1 MSHERKLISFDWAID
16 KWIHFFENETI
27 KDEFTAQGLKE
38 AKEELDILKMSEEE
52 RQEYEAYQ
60 ESLRYQASMFES
72 TYKVG
77 EMKGLKQGIEV
88 GRKEGIETGLK
99 KGIETGRREGIE
111 AGLKEEI
118 ETGQKDKTLEMAKK
132 LKEIGMELPLIAKVS
147 GLSQDEIMNL

>member
-16 KWIHFFENETI
+16 EWIYFFKNETI

-52 RQEYEAYQ
+52 RHEYEAYQ

-88 GRKEGIETGLK
+88 GRKEG
-99 KGIETGRREGIE
+99 
-111 AGLKEEI
+111 
-118 ETGQKDKTLEMAKK
+118 QKDKTLEMAKK

>member
-1 MSHERKLISFDWAID
+1 MGGKLEIP
-16 KWIHFFENETI
+16 
-27 KDEFTAQGLKE
+27 GLKIQ
-38 AKEELDILKMSEEE
+38 KQTVDRNKKFGYIKYDK
-52 RQEYEAYQ
+52 QGYN
-60 ESLRYQASMFES
+60 RYQASMFES

-99 KGIETGRREGIE
+99 EG
-111 AGLKEEI
+111 I

-147 GLSQDEIMNL
+147 GLSQDEIINL